1 MATATLSQRIQLE
14 GGDKIRVEL
23 ERIGKAAGD
32 ALTKLKGG
40 STGAVP
46 AQQDLNKE
54 LAKTREQLDG
64 VKASS
69 EGAGESLL
77 SLRTK
82 LVLIGGAITA
92 AVAGWVA
99 LAKSAADSANAQKNA
114 ADKIG
119 VSIRSLR
126 EISAIAQVFGV
137 SADAITS
144 AYGNVQDAL
153 TKGGDISKKVVNGFT
168 EVRKGWFA
176 FGTEIEATAVK
187 VGQFYQIEEAGRKKF
202 LLATEANKAEI
213 AMKLLQKSVDGASS
227 SLSESQRFLNNFVG
241 GLSKFKD
248 KPLDLFEQV
257 AKQLEAIPD
266 PARRAFLITKLG
278 LESIG
283 PLINDGVAAFKR
295 YRQALQ
301 DVGAFQTLTQDQQ
314 KAAAEFSRLFTTI
327 QLAIKAN
334 TEKTRIAY
342 VEALVEPLDAVLGL
356 LRAKGGQVD
365 GFLSVLAK
373 SAGKLTADI
382 IRAFTPTGVDSAGG
396 LVFGLDVEKIDDA
409 NKGLLKFR
417 DTVIQFGRDVF
428 NSVRSIVI
436 PAWTG
441 FLGIV
446 QTVTTAI
453 NGFLGTKFGGFEI
466 LAGGVILKLTGL
478 FKLLGVAVGGIV
490 GVFTKFGK
498 VALIAAAALVAFG
511 TGGFDAIPKA
521 LTAAS
526 TQTKKEGDGFLA
538 YLQRLISDLGN
549 ALRFNVVG
557 GNIEFIDTAK
567 VSQAN
572 QWVIELRDTIVGFK
586 DDVVRVSQSII
597 EVWTKVTNAFNWLF
611 NTKFSPG
618 QLAVLLALAQM
629 TGALT
634 ILVGLTVGLNAL
646 IGIVVTLSKALF
658 GLAAAL
664 LAGSLPALALAAA
677 FITFAVVLGK
687 QGLLDA
693 IGKAT
698 KGLLDFSTGPVKDL
712 GTKLGEPWDVFKAS
726 AAGSI
731 GFAEQKLRDLGRF
744 KLSVDASEALS
755 AAANAS
761 AALDKYKSKLDA
773 IKTIKFPKPT
783 GSDTGTGLGDRN
795 DIEDDLKDV
804 IEATE
809 DAAKGFAPL
818 GKAATSAAGVVSEA
832 FETIKTQ
839 ITSLPTQIIDEE
851 AFLSPFRR
859 VVEAITDLF
868 AVQLPAAL
876 QSAGASIS
884 SVMSSIAD
892 SVEQTLARIL
902 EALARARAAASEA
915 SSLGGGGD
923 GGSGFATGGYVRG
936 AGSGTSD
943 SIPAWLSNG
952 EFVIR
957 AAAVRQYGLSFLR
970 AVNGM
975 RLNPRQ
981 MKVGMPAFAMGGL
994 VDTSSRLAPPAVGG
1008 GGGMTMPGA
1017 SFNLVIGG
1025 EMFGTVYAPENTAAA
1040 LQRFASSAQT
1050 RSAGRKPGWYK

>member
-40 STGAVP
+40 SSGAVP

-54 LAKTREQLDG
+54 LAKTRERLDEVG
-64 VKASS
+64 KSS

-82 LVLIGGAITA
+82 LLLVGGAITA
-92 AVAGWVA
+92 AVAGWIA
-99 LAKSAADSANAQKNA
+99 LAKSAADSANAQKAA

-126 EISAIAQVFGV
+126 EISSIAQVFGV

-153 TKGGDISKKVVNGFT
+153 TKGGDISKKTINGFT

-176 FGTEIEATAVK
+176 FGKEIDVTAVK
-187 VGQFYQIEEAGRKKF
+187 VGQFYQVEEAGRKKF

-213 AMKLLQKSVDGASS
+213 AMKLLQKSVDGASD

-278 LESIG
+278 LESVG

-314 KAAAEFSRLFTTI
+314 KAAVEFSRLFTTI

-382 IRAFTPTGVDSAGG
+382 IRAFTPRG
-396 LVFGLDVEKIDDA
+396 LNADGSLAFGIDVEKISET
-409 NKGLLKFR
+409 NKWVITLR
-417 DTVIQFGRDVF
+417 DTVIAFGQQTF
-428 NSVRSIVI
+428 NAIRRVVV
-436 PAWTG
+436 PAWSA
-441 FLGIV
+441 LVGIV
-446 QTVTTAI
+446 VTATRAVNEFFGTNFGDAEVAI
-453 NGFLGTKFGGFEI
+453 
-466 LAGGVILKLTGL
+466 GGVLLKLTGF
-478 FKLLGVAVGGIV
+478 FKILGAAVVLATGTFGRFALAVG
-490 GVFTKFGK
+490 
-498 VALIAAAALVAFG
+498 AAAALITSDSTEAVAKAVQRIKDFFTGAYNEITSGGQKTEAAVAKVASSIKRIEFPKAETQGGDVGRFAQFPKPESGDTAQWQRLLEIIKEIREAVVNAYENVKLLFTSASSEGSVFASILDGLVKGFNALFG
-511 TGGFDAIPKA
+511 TEFTKGGAAVVAIFLALSGVLTPILVGTAA
-521 LTAAS
+521 LTTIFVNLGGALVAVIATVGSFAAGLLGI
-526 TQTKKEGDGFLA
+526 QTAALAAGGGITGFA
-538 YLQRLISDLGN
+538 AVAGAAFANLIAL
-549 ALRFNVVG
+549 ALRFVAWPV
-557 GNIEFIDTAK
+557 
-567 VSQAN
+567 
-572 QWVIELRDTIVGFK
+572 
-586 DDVVRVSQSII
+586 
-597 EVWTKVTNAFNWLF
+597 
-611 NTKFSPG
+611 
-618 QLAVLLALAQM
+618 
-629 TGALT
+629 
-634 ILVGLTVGLNAL
+634 
-646 IGIVVTLSKALF
+646 
-658 GLAAAL
+658 AL
-664 LAGSLPALALAAA
+664 LAGIGTVYTYWDNIVAYATRAGSAISSTITSWWNKLFGTGAQTQNSDTEDTLKDIVELTEKAASE
-677 FITFAVVLGK
+677 FKPLGT
-687 QGLLDA
+687 A
-693 IGKAT
+693 AT
-698 KGLLDFSTGPVKDL
+698 K
-712 GTKLGEPWDVFKAS
+712 
-726 AAGSI
+726 AAD
-731 GFAEQKLRDLGRF
+731 Q
-744 KLSVDASEALS
+744 V
-755 AAANAS
+755 N
-761 AALDKYKSKLDA
+761 
-773 IKTIKFPKPT
+773 T
-783 GSDTGTGLGDRN
+783 
-795 DIEDDLKDV
+795 
-804 IEATE
+804 
-809 DAAKGFAPL
+809 
-818 GKAATSAAGVVSEA
+818 A
-832 FETIKTQ
+832 FEQIKAQ
-839 ITSLPTQIIDEE
+839 MTSLPTDIIDEE
-851 AFLSPFRR
+851 TFVSPFRR
-859 VVEAITDLF
+859 IVEAVTELF
-868 AVQLPAAL
+868 SVQLPAAL
-876 QSAGASIS
+876 QSAADQIS
-884 SVMSSIAD
+884 DVMSSIAD
-892 SVEQTLARIL
+892 SVEETLSRIL
-902 EALARARAAASEA
+902 ESLSRARAAAAEA

-923 GGSGFATGGYVRG
+923 GGSGFASGGYVRG

-994 VDTSSRLAPPAVGG
+994 VDTSSRIAPPAVG

-1040 LQRFASSAQT
+1040 LQRFASQAQA
-1050 RSAGRKPGWYK
+1050 RSLGRKPGWYK